1 MRLGGGKTKEDT
13 SGYFFSNADLK
24 QLIIP
29 LVIEQVLSIT
39 VGVADSMMVSSAG
52 EAAVSAVSLVDT
64 VFVLLINL
72 FSALATGGAV
82 ICGQYIGKKKQEVA
96 CRAANQ
102 LVLFTGV
109 FSVLVMALLYLGRNF
124 ILHVV
129 FGRIEPEVMANCTT
143 YLLIVGASIPFI
155 ALYNAGAAIFR
166 SMGDSRTA
174 MYMALVMNAI
184 NLTGNSVLIFGLHMG
199 VAGAAIPTLIS
210 RAVAAV
216 VILRMLTNQ
225 KKLVHLPHPFSFRFD
240 WPLLKKVLGIGIPN
254 GLENSM
260 FQLGKILVLSMASGF
275 GTAAIAANAV
285 SNNIAMFQI
294 LPGSAIGFA
303 VLTVVSQCAGAGDFV
318 QVRYYTKKLLKLT
331 YGAKLLINILVL
343 AALPVLI
350 RMYSLSPEA
359 ARYTR
364 EIIWYH
370 AFCVVTIWPLSFT
383 LPNTLR
389 ASADVKFPMVLAI
402 VSMWVFR
409 IGFSWVLG
417 VRLGMGIMGIWIAMT
432 IDWLFRA
439 ICFTIRYLRGKWEK
453 TYLVGE

>member
-1 MRLGGGKTKEDT
+1 MGLRKRKVREDT
-13 SGYFFSNADLK
+13 SNYFFSNNDLK
-24 QLIIP
+24 KLIIP
-29 LVIEQVLSIT
+29 LVIEQILAIT
-39 VGVADSMMVSSAG
+39 VGVADSMMVASVG

-82 ICGQYIGKKKQEVA
+82 ICGQYIGKKKPQIA
-96 CRAANQ
+96 CQAANQ

-109 FSVLVMALLYLGRNF
+109 FSVIVMGLTYSCKYF
-124 ILHVV
+124 ILHGV
-129 FGRIEPEVMANCTT
+129 FGKIAPDVMANCNT
-143 YLLIVGASIPFI
+143 YLMIVAASIPFI

-174 MYMALVMNAI
+174 MYMALIMNGI
-184 NLTGNSVLIFGLHMG
+184 NLVGNSILIFGFHMG

-210 RAVAAV
+210 RVVAAV
-216 VILRMLTNQ
+216 VILWMLTNQ
-225 KKLVHLPHPFSFRFD
+225 KKAVHLKLPFTFRFD
-240 WPLLKKVLGIGIPN
+240 IPLLKKILGIGIPN

-285 SNNIAMFQI
+285 CNNIAMFQI
-294 LPGSAIGFA
+294 LPGAAIGFA
-303 VLTVVSQCAGAGDFV
+303 VLTVSSQCAGAGDFK
-318 QVRYYTKKLLKLT
+318 QVRYYTGKFLKLT
-331 YGAKLLINILVL
+331 YIAKIMINILVL
-343 AALPVLI
+343 AALPLLI
-350 RMYSLSPEA
+350 RLYNLSPEA
-359 ARYTR
+359 ARYTG

-389 ASADVKFPMVLAI
+389 ASADVKYPMVLSI
-402 VSMWVFR
+402 ISMWVFR
-409 IGFSWVLG
+409 IGFSWILG
-417 VRLGMGIMGIWIAMT
+417 VKLEMGIFGIWVAMT

-439 ICFTIRYLRGKWEK
+439 VCFTIRYIRGGWEK
-453 TYLVGE
+453 KSLAD